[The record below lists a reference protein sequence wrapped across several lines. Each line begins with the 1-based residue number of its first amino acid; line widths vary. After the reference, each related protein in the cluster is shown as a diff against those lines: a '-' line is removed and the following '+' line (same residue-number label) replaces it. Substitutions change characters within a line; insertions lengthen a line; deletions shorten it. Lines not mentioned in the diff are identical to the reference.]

1 MKKILFIIS
10 GSISAYK
17 LLDLLKDLVKENFD
31 IEVILTKA
39 GKEFI
44 TPLSI
49 TSLLKKEIHTD
60 IFSKKKYSSYMKH
73 INYFYTSV
81 LNLEHCNQVYIHDN
95 GTNISLL
102 KDE

>member
-44 TPLSI
+44 TPLSL

-73 INYFYTSV
+73 INYF
-81 LNLEHCNQVYIHDN
+81 
-95 GTNISLL
+95 
-102 KDE
+102 

>member
-44 TPLSI
+44 TPLSL

-60 IFSKKKYSSYMKH
+60 IFSKKK
-73 INYFYTSV
+73 IF
-81 LNLEHCNQVYIHDN
+81 
-95 GTNISLL
+95 
-102 KDE
+102 